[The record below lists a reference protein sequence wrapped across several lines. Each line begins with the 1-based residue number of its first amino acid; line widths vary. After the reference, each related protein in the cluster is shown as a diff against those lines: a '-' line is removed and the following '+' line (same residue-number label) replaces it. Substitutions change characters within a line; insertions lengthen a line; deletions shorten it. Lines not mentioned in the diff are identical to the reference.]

1 MSNLQTPISPE
12 LAAYIRSV
20 SLREPDL
27 LRRLRE
33 ETAPRADV
41 GMQISPEQGQFLGM
55 LVRLMGARWALEVG
69 VFTGLSSLHVALAV
83 PPEGRLIAC
92 DVNAA
97 SAAIARRYWRE
108 AGVADKIELRLAPA
122 IDTLDA
128 GLGEGAAGSFD
139 FAFVDA
145 DKENYGRYYER
156 VLQLLRPGG
165 LAAFDNVLWHGSVID
180 DAPVAAQRAVERGQ
194 RERPADVHEQPVTD
208 RDAHPHDVDVLGE
221 EAFDRCARRRR

>member
-1 MSNLQTPISPE
+1 
-12 LAAYIRSV
+12 
-20 SLREPDL
+20 L

-33 ETAPRADV
+33 ETAPRADA
-41 GMQISPEQGQFLGM
+41 GLQLSPEQGQFLGM
-55 LVRLMGARWALEVG
+55 LVRLMGARRALEVG
-69 VFTGLSSLHVALAV
+69 VFTGLSSLHVALAM

-128 GLGEGAAGSFD
+128 LLGEGAAGSFD

-156 VLQLLRPGG
+156 VLKLLRPGG
-165 LAAFDNVLWHGSVID
+165 LTAFDNVLWHGRVID
-180 DAPVAAQRAVERGQ
+180 DAAQDEDTRAIREFNAKLHVDERVWLSLAPIGDGITLALK
-194 RERPADVHEQPVTD
+194 R
-208 RDAHPHDVDVLGE
+208 
-221 EAFDRCARRRR
+221 

>member
-1 MSNLQTPISPE
+1 MSNLQTPIGPE
-12 LAAYIRSV
+12 LADYIRSV

-33 ETAPRADV
+33 ETAPRADA
-41 GMQISPEQGQFLGM
+41 GMQLSPEQGQFLGL
-55 LVRLMGARWALEVG
+55 LVRLMGARRALEVG
-69 VFTGLSSLHVALAV
+69 VFTGLSSLHVALAM

-128 GLGEGAAGSFD
+128 LLGEGAAGSFD

-156 VLQLLRPGG
+156 VLKLLRPGG

-180 DAPVAAQRAVERGQ
+180 DAAQDEDTRAIREFNAKLHGDERVWLSLAPIGDGITLALK
-194 RERPADVHEQPVTD
+194 R
-208 RDAHPHDVDVLGE
+208 
-221 EAFDRCARRRR
+221 

>member
-33 ETAPRADV
+33 ETAGRADA
-41 GMQISPEQGQFLGM
+41 GMQVSPEQGQFLGM
-55 LVRLMGARWALEVG
+55 LVRLMGARSALEVG
-69 VFTGLSSLHVALAV
+69 VFTGLSSLHMALAM

-92 DVNAA
+92 DVNAE
-97 SAAIARRYWRE
+97 STAIAQGYWRA
-108 AGVADKIELRLAPA
+108 AGVAEKIELRLAPA

-128 GLGEGAAGSFD
+128 LLAEGAAGHFD

-145 DKENYGRYYER
+145 DKENYGHYYER
-156 VLQLLRPGG
+156 VLKLLRPGG
-165 LAAFDNVLWHGSVID
+165 LAAFDNVLWHGSVTD
-180 DAPVAAQRAVERGQ
+180 DAVQTTDARAIREFNAKLHRDERVWLSLVPIGDGLTLTLK
-194 RERPADVHEQPVTD
+194 R
-208 RDAHPHDVDVLGE
+208 
-221 EAFDRCARRRR
+221 